1 MDRTLVSRKSKRA
14 KLLKDIRA
22 DWMLYA
28 LLIPGLIYIIIY
40 HYVPMYGVTFA
51 FRKYSPVLGVGDWVG
66 FETFEKLFARRPFR
80 QALSNNITISIL
92 KLVCGSDHP
101 FSDDQRNPRS

>member
-1 MDRTLVSRKSKRA
+1 MDRTLVSRKNKRA
-14 KLLKDIRA
+14 KLFKDIRA

-40 HYVPMYGVTFA
+40 HYLPMWGVTFA
-51 FRKYSPVLGVGDWVG
+51 FRKYSPITGVGDWVG

-80 QALSNNITISIL
+80 QALSNNITI
-92 KLVCGSDHP
+92 P
-101 FSDDQRNPRS
+101 FSNLFAAFRFQSSFP

>member
-1 MDRTLVSRKSKRA
+1 MDRTLVSKKSRRA
-14 KLLKDIRA
+14 KLLKDIRS

-40 HYVPMYGVTFA
+40 HYMPMYGVTFA

-66 FETFEKLFARRPFR
+66 FETFEKLFGY
-80 QALSNNITISIL
+80 SIL
-92 KLVCGSDHP
+92 QGKTRPTNSEYIARIADKMRLDLKSM
-101 FSDDQRNPRS
+101 